1 MREQLH
7 TPPFFQRRAAAAW
20 LRARGVAPSY
30 SCKGLPRAVESNSTG
45 AALPR
50 RHPGGVQERYLGR
63 RRRRPPRAERSG
75 CRRSRPRR
83 RSSSPRACQGGG
95 GLAPAQADARQEPA
109 PPRAPCLERSVSPQ
123 LPPLSAAARSTTR
136 DDARA
141 DTRGGSAAP
150 HHARTAQYGG
160 GAPDDHHPSHG
171 PVGAHAH
178 LSSNP

>member
-1 MREQLH
+1 V
-7 TPPFFQRRAAAAW
+7 
-20 LRARGVAPSY
+20 RAR
-30 SCKGLPRAVESNSTG
+30 
-45 AALPR
+45 
-50 RHPGGVQERYLGR
+50 
-63 RRRRPPRAERSG
+63 
-75 CRRSRPRR
+75 
-83 RSSSPRACQGGG
+83 GG

-150 HHARTAQYGG
+150 HHAARTAQYGG

-178 LSSNP
+178 LSSNPTGVGGRITVPPLVWGTRNPILTYSALPVRLCCWMEGS